1 VDSGGRRAV
10 SEVMLNNSAISN
22 MIREGKMHQIDN
34 VIRTSS
40 DIGMIYLE
48 RSLVNLVREGAIS
61 VQRAQEYAVN
71 PEEVLRLTKELRVMK
86 NLNILQGML
95 RENQLR
101 ER

>member
-1 VDSGGRRAV
+1 
-10 SEVMLNNSAISN
+10 MLNNSAISN

-48 RSLVNLVREGAIS
+48 KSLVNLVREGAIS

-71 PEEVLRLTKELRVMK
+71 PEEVLRLLK
-86 NLNILQGML
+86 N
-95 RENQLR
+95 
-101 ER
+101 

>member
-1 VDSGGRRAV
+1 
-10 SEVMLNNSAISN
+10 

-48 RSLVNLVREGAIS
+48 KSLVNLVREGAIS

-71 PEEVLRLTKELRVMK
+71 PEEVLRLLK
-86 NLNILQGML
+86 N
-95 RENQLR
+95 
-101 ER
+101 